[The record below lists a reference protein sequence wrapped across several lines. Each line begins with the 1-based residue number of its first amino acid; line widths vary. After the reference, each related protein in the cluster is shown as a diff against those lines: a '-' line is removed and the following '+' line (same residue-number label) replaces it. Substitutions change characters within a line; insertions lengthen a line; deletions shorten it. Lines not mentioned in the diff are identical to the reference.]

1 MIGLYRDNGLA
12 AINNADGPNLD
23 RIRKDVIALFK
34 EEGLSII
41 IETNLNERH
50 LLDITFNLQQRNI
63 FLFERLTIRQS
74 TSTPFLNIRLQS
86 SNSRLKWSAKE
97 FQIYLVIRKSSAKL
111 NLSIKHPLKDSGH
124 FRRFLL
130 IIATFKTLKE
140 TETERSYGSTH
151 HIAKMWTRIL
161 VNCWSTLWRS
171 TFSRT
176 TNTIIFST

>member
-1 MIGLYRDNGLA
+1 MRSYDVAEISGLAGLNLNRLSTVNDKSSVGLYRDNGLA

-86 SNSRLKWSAKE
+86 SNSRLK
-97 FQIYLVIRKSSAKL
+97 
-111 NLSIKHPLKDSGH
+111 
-124 FRRFLL
+124 
-130 IIATFKTLKE
+130 
-140 TETERSYGSTH
+140 
-151 HIAKMWTRIL
+151 
-161 VNCWSTLWRS
+161 
-171 TFSRT
+171 
-176 TNTIIFST
+176 